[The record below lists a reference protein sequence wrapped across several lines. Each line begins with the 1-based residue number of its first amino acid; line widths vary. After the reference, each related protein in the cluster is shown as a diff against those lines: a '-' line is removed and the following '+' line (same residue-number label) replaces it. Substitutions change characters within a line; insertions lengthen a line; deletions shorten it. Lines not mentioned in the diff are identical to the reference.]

1 MKDCPKLSSAPS
13 AGANA
18 NPTSTQGGASTD
30 GKIDRKKLVALIAT
44 ELGYNFTGV
53 LASFEMPPRALP
65 DDFYQQSITPSSEAE
80 LSDPGVEGDALEG
93 SQKEV
98 GLSSDQGTLSAENPP
113 KVAMAP
119 LIQTSDEYL
128 LSHSDCAPKRCLF
141 WVRLGYRIGRF
152 GGLRTLVHVEI

>member
-1 MKDCPKLSSAPS
+1 MGKTDHLMKDCPKLSSATS
-13 AGANA
+13 GDANA

-30 GKIDRKKLVALIAT
+30 GKIDRKKLVTLIAT

-80 LSDPGVEGDALEG
+80 LSDPGVEGDALDG

-98 GLSSDQGTLSAENPP
+98 VLSSDQGTLSAENPP

-119 LIQTSDEYL
+119 PNTN
-128 LSHSDCAPKRCLF
+128 
-141 WVRLGYRIGRF
+141 VR
-152 GGLRTLVHVEI
+152 